1 MRRHVL
7 SFIFLPILLL
17 SMFHHRAVAKT
28 DKLTLDGA
36 VREALSNN
44 FLIKKAWKELESAK
58 EEDRV
63 ALSDFFPSFS
73 LSYSFTRL
81 KDEPYAVFQNPL
93 APGGGAKVPVG
104 DRNNFSWALQVKQP
118 IFTGFALLNRKR
130 LAALGVNIRE
140 VERKRVILDVTRDVK
155 IAYFRILLLKR
166 YVAVAREEVEQ
177 LSAHLRDAESF
188 YRQGMIPL
196 NDLLKSKVALAAAK
210 QKLVSYANDYCVA
223 VSHLNVLLTRPITSD
238 TEVED
243 VTLHRICTFPLKK
256 LLKKAVSMRP
266 ELQALRMAVK
276 QVELQAKL
284 ARSDYFPK
292 IYAIGGYTQQGE
304 DVLAKDNDYN
314 NTHNSSVGFQAEW
327 TFFEWGKTRA
337 KVLAALYKKQAIEQE
352 LANTE
357 EQIKLQVRQALAALE
372 TARENVK
379 TAKVSVRQAKENFRI
394 TDLQYK
400 QNITTSTEVLDARTY
415 LSEAEIN
422 YYNALYGY
430 LMAKAELERAVGVS
444 SLSDD
449 VTNTP

>member
-1 MRRHVL
+1 
-7 SFIFLPILLL
+7 
-17 SMFHHRAVAKT
+17 
-28 DKLTLDGA
+28 
-36 VREALSNN
+36 
-44 FLIKKAWKELESAK
+44 
-58 EEDRV
+58 
-63 ALSDFFPSFS
+63 
-73 LSYSFTRL
+73 
-81 KDEPYAVFQNPL
+81 
-93 APGGGAKVPVG
+93 
-104 DRNNFSWALQVKQP
+104 
-118 IFTGFALLNRKR
+118 
-130 LAALGVNIRE
+130 
-140 VERKRVILDVTRDVK
+140 
-155 IAYFRILLLKR
+155 
-166 YVAVAREEVEQ
+166 
-177 LSAHLRDAESF
+177 
-188 YRQGMIPL
+188 
-196 NDLLKSKVALAAAK
+196 
-210 QKLVSYANDYCVA
+210 
-223 VSHLNVLLTRPITSD
+223 
-238 TEVED
+238 
-243 VTLHRICTFPLKK
+243 
-256 LLKKAVSMRP
+256 
-266 ELQALRMAVK
+266 
-276 QVELQAKL
+276 VELQAKL

-314 NTHNSSVGFQAEW
+314 NTHNASVGFQAEW